1 MARPLLL
8 CLFLSVMM
16 TAPSGAATA
25 SSDTL
30 WTAGGEPVTLHAF
43 GHASLALAWPD
54 LTVIVDPVGG
64 AARFAAA
71 GRPGVIL
78 VTHRH
83 GDHFDPDTI
92 RDLDGDHVAVIT
104 PPDVAESIPSNDPIV
119 MQNGDAATVH
129 GLRVEAVPAYNRTPG
144 RLDFHPRGRDNGYV
158 LERGGLRVYISG
170 DTEDIPEMATLGRV
184 DAALL
189 CMNLP
194 FTMSVA
200 QAADAARMIG
210 AGVLYPYHYRN
221 RDGSVSDL
229 EELGRLVASGDG
241 GGDGAGDGAGAGAP
255 VEIRVLDW
263 YPTDNVK
270 E

>member
-1 MARPLLL
+1 MARSLLL
-8 CLFLSVMM
+8 VLMLAAVVA
-16 TAPSGAATA
+16 APVGAAPAAT
-25 SSDTL
+25 DTL
-30 WTAGGEPVTLHAF
+30 WTADGQPVVLHAF
-43 GHASLALAWPD
+43 GHASLALIWPD

-64 AARFAAA
+64 AGRHAAA
-71 GRPGVIL
+71 GRPDIVL

-92 RDLDGDHVAVIT
+92 RDLDGDHVMVIT

-119 MQNGDAATVH
+119 MQNGDAVTVH

-158 LERGGLRVYISG
+158 LEHGGLRVYVSG
-170 DTEDIPEMATLGRV
+170 DTEDIPEMASLGPV

-200 QAADAARMIG
+200 QAAEAVAMI
-210 AGVLYPYHYRN
+210 APRVLYPYHFRN
-221 RDGSVSDL
+221 RDGSLSDL
-229 EELGRLVASGDG
+229 EELGRLLAAGD
-241 GGDGAGDGAGAGAP
+241 GDGAGAGAP